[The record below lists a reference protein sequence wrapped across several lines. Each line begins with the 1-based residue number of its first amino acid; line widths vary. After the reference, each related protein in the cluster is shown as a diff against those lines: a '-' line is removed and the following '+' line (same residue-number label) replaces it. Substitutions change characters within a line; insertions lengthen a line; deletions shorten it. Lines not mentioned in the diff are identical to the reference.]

1 MCCARSVLV
10 VVGGWCCK
18 ITADEWVSDLKSNIL
33 ISKCPFNFDEFLV
46 QYKIILEYLLHHCG
60 TSSEVS
66 SEYTVAEET
75 CLGTRWQTPSQ
86 GTWRLTT
93 ARWTGRRGRST
104 AVIGVMTR
112 KITIVITNLEFNR
125 ETEQRR
131 LHVKTLFEN
140 IAFLSLQGLVKKE
153 PKQNMSSS
161 SEVNRGNRTA

>member
-1 MCCARSVLV
+1 M
-10 VVGGWCCK
+10 
-18 ITADEWVSDLKSNIL
+18 
-33 ISKCPFNFDEFLV
+33 
-46 QYKIILEYLLHHCG
+46 
-60 TSSEVS
+60 
-66 SEYTVAEET
+66 AEET

-93 ARWTGRRGRST
+93 ARWTGRRGRSI

-161 SEVNRGNRTA
+161 SEVNRGNFIGIKLLSLRAKDVPVVKMKIETPVNNFGGGGSGYGAVQNEMIKMFGDNCS

>member
-1 MCCARSVLV
+1 MHLCSEQCTTIREKWPGPVRRSAR
-10 VVGGWCCK
+10 
-18 ITADEWVSDLKSNIL
+18 
-33 ISKCPFNFDEFLV
+33 
-46 QYKIILEYLLHHCG
+46 
-60 TSSEVS
+60 
-66 SEYTVAEET
+66 
-75 CLGTRWQTPSQ
+75 GTRWPRSRRSAW
-86 GTWRLTT
+86 GTRRLTP
-93 ARWTGRRGRST
+93 ARGKGRRGRST

-161 SEVNRGNRTA
+161 SEVNRGNFIGIELLSLRAKDVPVVKMKIETPVNNFGGGGSGYGAVQNEMIKMFGDNCS